1 MLPLGSLEQHGPQAP
16 LGTDFMVGNTL
27 PQYLKREMDK
37 IDPDFPMLVMPT
49 LPLGLSMEH
58 LDFAGSLSL
67 QPETYYHVL
76 KDTITSL
83 NRYGFKKFALL
94 ICHGGNRPAV
104 DILARQ
110 LRYELGVLIFALNS
124 CAFLDPKVQATISP
138 NNTWDFHGGEME
150 TSMVL
155 AIKPETVHLKEAQTG
170 YKKGGYRQNGHIN
183 FSNETA
189 LNWMGKDL
197 QTKDH
202 QPLGIGGNPQGATA
216 KKGEIIL
223 TQSAKAL
230 IPALLEIKNWP
241 LEV

>member
-49 LPLGLSMEH
+49 LPLELSMEH

-104 DILARQ
+104 AILARQ
-110 LRYELGVLIFALNS
+110 LRYELGVLIFFWHFSLQIQLIQLFWCNYTWS
-124 CAFLDPKVQATISP
+124 ISQ
-138 NNTWDFHGGEME
+138 WFR
-150 TSMVL
+150 S
-155 AIKPETVHLKEAQTG
+155 
-170 YKKGGYRQNGHIN
+170 
-183 FSNETA
+183 
-189 LNWMGKDL
+189 
-197 QTKDH
+197 
-202 QPLGIGGNPQGATA
+202 LGILREGNNFTN
-216 KKGEIIL
+216 IVFL
-223 TQSAKAL
+223 S
-230 IPALLEIKNWP
+230 
-241 LEV
+241 